1 MEYEAVLFLLSVVM
15 GAALFLFYKILTAL
29 RKVISHP
36 SWAVDAE
43 DLFYWTA
50 AGIFMFSV
58 IYRFNQGTLRCFLFA
73 GSILGAVLCR
83 GTVADLF
90 ERILVF
96 LCGIPVN
103 FVKISTKRLLFLFK
117 RCSILLYKYQTMQKR
132 KGLKT
137 KRISQVEKVKKKEK
151 QKKNNE

>member
-1 MEYEAVLFLLSVVM
+1 MEYEAALFLLSVLM
-15 GAALFLFYKILTAL
+15 GAVLFLVYKILTAL

-43 DLFYWTA
+43 DLFYWIA

-73 GSILGAVLCR
+73 GSILGAFLCR
-83 GTVADLF
+83 ETVADLF

-96 LCGIPVN
+96 LCGIPVK

-117 RCSILLYKYQTMQKR
+117 RGSILLYKYKNRSKKGFKAKR
-132 KGLKT
+132 V
-137 KRISQVEKVKKKEK
+137 SQVEKVKKKEK
-151 QKKNNE
+151 QKKNSE

>member
-96 LCGIPVN
+96 LCVIPVN
-103 FVKISTKRLLFLFK
+103 LVKIST
-117 RCSILLYKYQTMQKR
+117 
-132 KGLKT
+132 
-137 KRISQVEKVKKKEK
+137 
-151 QKKNNE
+151 

>member
-1 MEYEAVLFLLSVVM
+1 MEYEAVLFFLAVLM
-15 GAALFLFYKILTAL
+15 GAVLFLFYKLLTAL

-43 DLFYWTA
+43 NLFYWTA

-73 GSILGAVLCR
+73 GNILGAFLCR
-83 GTVADLF
+83 VTVADLF
-90 ERILVF
+90 ERIFVF

-103 FVKISTKRLLFLFK
+103 FVKFSTKRLLFLFK
-117 RCSILLYKYQTMQKR
+117 RCSILLYKYKTTQKR
-132 KGLKT
+132 KGFEV

-151 QKKNNE
+151 QKKNSE

>member
-36 SWAVDAE
+36 SWAVDVE

-73 GSILGAVLCR
+73 GSILGACSVPGGRL
-83 GTVADLF
+83 ADLF

-103 FVKISTKRLLFLFK
+103 FVKFSTKRLLFLFK

-132 KGLKT
+132 KGF
-137 KRISQVEKVKKKEK
+137 
-151 QKKNNE
+151 KN

>member
-103 FVKISTKRLLFLFK
+103 FVLR
-117 RCSILLYKYQTMQKR
+117 
-132 KGLKT
+132 
-137 KRISQVEKVKKKEK
+137 V
-151 QKKNNE
+151 

>member
-1 MEYEAVLFLLSVVM
+1 MEYEAVLFFLSVVM

-29 RKVISHP
+29 RKVISHS

-83 GTVADLF
+83 GRWQICLSG
-90 ERILVF
+90 F
-96 LCGIPVN
+96 LCFCAG
-103 FVKISTKRLLFLFK
+103 FR
-117 RCSILLYKYQTMQKR
+117 
-132 KGLKT
+132 
-137 KRISQVEKVKKKEK
+137 
-151 QKKNNE
+151 